1 MDTKVF
7 DLIAEGMGNKTPS
20 FWRGYDNW
28 DQMEEYV
35 RACGVDQ
42 PAWLMMMI
50 IATTR
55 NILDAELEARAE
67 IAKDLEA
74 ELN

>member
-1 MDTKVF
+1 
-7 DLIAEGMGNKTPS
+7 
-20 FWRGYDNW
+20 
-28 DQMEEYV
+28 MEEYV

-67 IAKDLEA
+67 LADDLEA